1 MAKGKGPSGNTL
13 LYAALGFVGGIFV
26 SQIFSSQVK
35 GIWEQIPVVNQLDN
49 QFGGMMS
56 ASAPAA
62 KSNYANAFNAI
73 SLEGRHMSYN

>member
-1 MAKGKGPSGNTL
+1 MAKPGKSSGNSL

-49 QFGGMMS
+49 QFG
-56 ASAPAA
+56 AAAPAA
-62 KSNYANAFNAI
+62 KSNYSNSFNAI

>member
-1 MAKGKGPSGNTL
+1 MGKKDSGSTL

-35 GIWEQIPVVNQLDN
+35 GVWEQIPVINQLDN
-49 QFGGMMS
+49 QFGGQPATA
-56 ASAPAA
+56 ASA
-62 KSNYANAFNAI
+62 NYANSFNAI

>member
-1 MAKGKGPSGNTL
+1 MAKPSKSSGNTL

-49 QFGGMMS
+49 QFGGG
-56 ASAPAA
+56 SAPAVAA
-62 KSNYANAFNAI
+62 KSNYSNSYNAI
-73 SLEGRHMSYN
+73 TLEGRRMSYN